1 MAWDFSTEPE
11 FEAKLEWTR
20 TFVREEIMPLETL
33 AEHWRTPQGREVFNK
48 ITAPLKEE
56 VKRQD
61 LWPRTSRRTW
71 AGSASARSS
80 SA

>member
-33 AEHWRTPQGREVFNK
+33 ADRWRTVLP
-48 ITAPLKEE
+48 
-56 VKRQD
+56 
-61 LWPRTSRRTW
+61 TSWR
-71 AGSASARSS
+71 SRSS
-80 SA
+80 AGASGWSGGSW